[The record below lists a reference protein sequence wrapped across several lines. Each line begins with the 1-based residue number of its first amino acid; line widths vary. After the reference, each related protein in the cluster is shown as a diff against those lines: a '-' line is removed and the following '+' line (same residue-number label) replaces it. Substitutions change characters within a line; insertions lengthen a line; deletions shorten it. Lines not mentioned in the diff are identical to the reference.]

1 MRVGSSSV
9 PWLKLPTAIGRASNV
24 FRVQRHGS
32 FPVESGYIVPCC
44 MSVQQQL
51 AGVLASIHKQK
62 ALMITN
68 VVCPDMFRPLDMLLL
83 LLLLN

>member
-1 MRVGSSSV
+1 
-9 PWLKLPTAIGRASNV
+9 
-24 FRVQRHGS
+24 
-32 FPVESGYIVPCC
+32 

-51 AGVLASIHKQK
+51 AGALASIHKQK